1 MVALYE
7 DKGRAIE
14 ALKRSVEKGFHDVAA
29 LESDKDLEPL
39 REDASY
45 KQIIE
50 DLKKKS

>member
-1 MVALYE
+1 MFVPSAVIPPS
-7 DKGRAIE
+7 GF
-14 ALKRSVEKGFHDVAA
+14 GFHDVAA

-45 KQIIE
+45 KRIIE